1 MIIHVVEKGETLASV
16 SMTYRVPLG
25 LLAVWNAL
33 TPPYPLLV
41 GQAILVL
48 SPSGLYTV
56 REGDTAFSVARRFG
70 ITVRE
75 LYANNPVLLG
85 GENMLFVG
93 QTLVLG
99 WNEPKIRDVR
109 INAYA
114 YPYITDTALYGT
126 LPYLSYL
133 APFTYGFTKEG
144 SLIDLDDG
152 RLITASV
159 GLGTSPLMHLST
171 LTEDGGFSNEL
182 ASALF
187 ADEAAQD
194 RLIGEVLV
202 TMRNKGYEGLDID
215 FEFIYPEEADAY
227 AAFIAR
233 ARVRLNQAGYPV
245 IAALAPKTSRDQRGI
260 AYEGHDYALIG
271 VSANEVFVMTY
282 EWGYTYGPPLAV
294 APLASVRR
302 VLDFAVS
309 EIPAEKIFMG
319 LPNYGYDW
327 TLPYKPGESRA
338 RSIGNEEAL
347 AIARKFGAEIRFDEI
362 SATPFFHYNDNG
374 VQHEVWFEDARS
386 YLAKLRLIEEYGLA
400 GAGIWNAMRSFTQG
414 YLVLQNL
421 YRVEAFLP

>member
-1 MIIHVVEKGETLASV
+1 MKIHIVARGDTLASIAAEYGV
-16 SMTYRVPLG
+16 SVG

-33 TPPYPLLV
+33 APPYSLIP
-41 GQAILVL
+41 GQAILIL
-48 SPSGLYTV
+48 SPSGYYTV
-56 REGDTAFSVARRFG
+56 RAGDTPISIARRFG
-70 ITVRE
+70 ITARE
-75 LYANNPVLLG
+75 LYANNPGLVG
-85 GENMLFVG
+85 GSEPLYIG
-93 QTLVLG
+93 QTVVLG
-99 WNEPKIRDVR
+99 FNEARLRDVR

-114 YPYITDTALYGT
+114 YPYITDPALYGT

-133 APFTYGFTKEG
+133 APFTYGFTPEG
-144 SLIDLDDG
+144 TLIQLDDE

-159 GLGTSPLMHLST
+159 SYGVSPLMHLST

-187 ADEAAQD
+187 ANEAAQD
-194 RLIGEVLV
+194 RLIEEMLA
-202 TMRNKGYEGLDID
+202 TMRQKRYEGLDID
-215 FEFIYPEEADAY
+215 FEFILPEEASAY
-227 AAFIAR
+227 ADFIRR
-233 ARVRLNQAGYPV
+233 ARVRLNEEGYPV
-245 IAALAPKTSRDQRGI
+245 IAALAPKSSRDQRGI
-260 AYEGHDYALIG
+260 GYEGHDYALIG
-271 VSANEVFVMTY
+271 AAANEVFVMTY

-302 VLDFAVS
+302 VLDFAVT

-327 TLPYKPGESRA
+327 ELPYKPGETRA

-347 AIARKFGAEIRFDEI
+347 AIARQFGAEIQFDET

-386 YLAKLRLIEEYGLA
+386 YLAKLRLIEEYGFA
-400 GAGIWNAMRSFTQG
+400 GAGIWNAMRPFTQG

-421 YRVEAFLP
+421 YRVAAFL